1 MLLYT
6 KKSGRK
12 CQNTG
17 QKQNLVAS
25 FSDSCEVFLLH
36 VMWIELQACFSLLQK
51 GMTVAAHTK
60 AHPWDAE

>member
-6 KKSGRK
+6 KKPERK

-25 FSDSCEVFLLH
+25 FSDSCEAFLLY
-36 VMWIELQACFSLLQK
+36 VMWIELQACSSLLQK
-51 GMTVAAHTK
+51 GMTMATHTK
-60 AHPWDAE
+60 VHPWDAD